1 MFLGEGIERQ
11 LKVGQA
17 EVVEQLSSRL
27 TRCSRTAFVRGDDS
41 KSRSTGI
48 EIGLKVAI

>member
-1 MFLGEGIERQ
+1 MFLEEGIERQ

-27 TRCSRTAFVRGDDS
+27 TRYSRRRSYVAMTQSRGQQEL
-41 KSRSTGI
+41 KS
-48 EIGLKVAI
+48 A